1 MSDQAT
7 PGLGHNRGPITPPSE
22 TEALA
27 DLKAR
32 FPNVEVKFRE
42 LEEAFNSAPKRIEND
57 EDAGK
62 VQDLYRSMVEFAD
75 DWDES
80 RKKEKKPWDKIGKIV
95 QNFFSTPIEKLKD
108 KDTGYAPLL
117 RKRHTEYSEI
127 KAEAARKEAERLAEI
142 QRKEAERLRA
152 EAEAAEQRRIEAER
166 LQREA
171 EEREAKALAEEAAAK
186 ERRRLADEA
195 AERARAEEKR
205 IAAEKAER
213 ERGEKEAAKKA
224 LREAEKLIKEANG
237 LFSVTEGDEEA
248 EANPRLD
255 EIVRRDG
262 ALAQAIGPAMWSH
275 LLTAAEMEDRDA
287 ILARALEIRR
297 ADMARLDAKAR
308 KKKEA
313 EERKRQA
320 EDEKLAAQ
328 RKAAREA
335 DEARAAEARRQRE
348 EAEADATK
356 AKQEA
361 KDARK
366 DVRAAQGDQDDAA
379 DAGRA
384 AEREGRQIGG
394 QADKVER
401 RADRLDNKLATSSD
415 ADMSRTRGDY
425 SVGSLSGRW
434 SPRVVDRDELVKTLG
449 LLGPY
454 LNPDAVD
461 AALTKYMRQHQGE
474 WADKRKAE
482 IVSGLIPG
490 VLFDWIPDSRIV

>member
-1 MSDQAT
+1 MSDQALPPRT
-7 PGLGHNRGPITPPSE
+7 HNNPPVTPPSE

-152 EAEAAEQRRIEAER
+152 EAEAAERRRIEAER
-166 LQREA
+166 LQKEA
-171 EEREAKALAEEAAAK
+171 EDREAKALAEEAAAK

-205 IAAEKAER
+205 LEAERKER
-213 ERGEKEAAKKA
+213 ERAEKEQNADAIRTAKK
-224 LREAEKLIKEANG
+224 LLKEAEG
-237 LFSVTEGDEEA
+237 LFEVLAGDEDA
-248 EANPRLD
+248 EADPRLD
-255 EIVRRDG
+255 VLVRAGGEIAM
-262 ALAQAIGPAMWSH
+262 ALSPALSSH
-275 LLTAAEMEDRDA
+275 VLDDEQKGAAE
-287 ILARALEIRR
+287 ILKSRTLEIR
-297 ADMARLDAKAR
+297 AGLTARLDAKER
-308 KKKEA
+308 KKRAAA
-313 EERKRQA
+313 EKKRQA
-320 EDEKLAAQ
+320 EEDLAAEER
-328 RKAAREA
+328 RKEREL
-335 DEARAAEARRQRE
+335 DDKRTAEARLRRE
-348 EAEADATK
+348 EAEAEAAA
-356 AKQEA
+356 AKQQA

-401 RADRLDNKLATSSD
+401 RADRLDSKLATSSD

-434 SPRVVDRDELVKTLG
+434 DWRIKDRDALIATLG
-449 LLGPY
+449 VMGPY
-454 LNPDAVD
+454 IHPDAIE
-461 AALTKYMRQHQGE
+461 AGLTKFMRQHQGE
-474 WADKRKAE
+474 WADKRKAGMVE
-482 IVSGLIPG
+482 GVLPG
-490 VLFDWIPDSRIV
+490 VVFDWVPDSRIA

>member
-22 TEALA
+22 AEALA

-32 FPNVEVKFRE
+32 FPNVETKFKD
-42 LEEAFNSAPKRIEND
+42 LEDKFNETPKRIEND
-57 EDAGK
+57 VDAGK
-62 VQDLYRSMVEFAD
+62 VQDLYRTMVEFAD

-166 LQREA
+166 LQKEA
-171 EEREAKALAEEAAAK
+171 EDREAKALAEEAAAK

-205 IAAEKAER
+205 LEAERKER
-213 ERGEKEAAKKA
+213 ERAEKERVTESFRTLKK
-224 LREAEKLIKEANG
+224 LHREAEG
-237 LFSVTEGDEEA
+237 LFEIFSSDEEA
-248 EANPRLD
+248 EIDVRLSTMVGTGD
-255 EIVRRDG
+255 ILMRAVRQVVGHPMLDADQTATVEEIRSRAQVMDK
-262 ALAQAIGPAMWSH
+262 ALA
-275 LLTAAEMEDRDA
+275 D
-287 ILARALEIRR
+287 
-297 ADMARLDAKAR
+297 RLDAKER
-308 KKKEA
+308 KKRAAA
-313 EERKRQA
+313 EKKRQA
-320 EDEKLAAQ
+320 EEDLAAEER
-328 RKAAREA
+328 RKEREL
-335 DEARAAEARRQRE
+335 DDKRTAEARLRRE

-356 AKQEA
+356 AKQQA

-434 SPRVVDRDELVKTLG
+434 DWRIKDRDALIATLG
-449 LLGPY
+449 VMGPY
-454 LNPDAVD
+454 IHPDAIE
-461 AALTKYMRQHQGE
+461 AGLTKFMRQHQGE
-474 WADKRKAE
+474 WADKRKAGVVE
-482 IVSGLIPG
+482 GVLPG
-490 VLFDWIPDSRIV
+490 VVFDWVSDSRIV